1 MRCASIIGRKNA
13 GKTTLLVALVREFR
27 RHGHRVATIKHAHHP
42 ADTDTRG
49 TDSWRHFTEGES
61 DQTLL
66 VSPTTR
72 TLFERVPDQAG
83 PRELA
88 QRFFPLADLVLV
100 EGFKSAGL
108 PCVEVHRREIA
119 EAPIHNPDDPGAKN
133 WIALMTDDSDLRA
146 TCPVLRFQD
155 TMWLHLLASMI
166 LERAEVLG

>member
-42 ADTDTRG
+42 TTADTRG
-49 TDSWRHFTEGES
+49 TDSWRHFQEAES

-72 TLFERVPDQAG
+72 TLFERVPDQTG
-83 PRELA
+83 PRDLA
-88 QRFFPLADLVLV
+88 KRFFPAADLVLV
-100 EGFKSAGL
+100 EGFASAGL
-108 PCVEVHRREIA
+108 PCVEVFRREVA
-119 EAPIHNPDDPGAKN
+119 ESPMHQPDDPGAGR
-133 WIALMTDDSDLRA
+133 WIALMTDDLDLRA
-146 TCPVLRFQD
+146 SCPVLRFQD